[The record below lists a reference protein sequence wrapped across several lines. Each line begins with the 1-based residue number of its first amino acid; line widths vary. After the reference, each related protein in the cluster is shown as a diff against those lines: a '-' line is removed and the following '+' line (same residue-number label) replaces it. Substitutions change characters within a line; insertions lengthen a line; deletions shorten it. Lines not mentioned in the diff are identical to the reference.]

1 MNEDRNEP
9 IDQKILEPLKRR
21 PNLEPDTQFVS
32 SLRTRLMDEAKRSS
46 RIPVKKPAL
55 VYLSAF
61 VLAAALFFMLAVPYL
76 PSFNDHASEQP
87 AEKTEEVK
95 SMSFEEIIAEN
106 DAYSKFYDMVGKA
119 LNGPYLIGSG
129 PAKTTV
135 YYFESL
141 RIGDAET
148 LAAYL
153 FEGDLQTAQK
163 LIEHYE
169 GMDHTSIEFE
179 NMVQIENGDSYYDIF
194 FTYLDSGETKSGSF
208 QLKTV
213 DGKSTYIHDLPDDE
227 VKDYGLPE
235 GDNVNFKLT
244 EEESEAYERFAAG
257 HDSEYLKGLSPISIA
272 KLYVQAQLDSDYHTK
287 YALYTSRKDYQLWT
301 LEEEL
306 ENAEGDMLSTG
317 ALLDSLGWVQEGEFI
332 VDDAISGH
340 IEFTDEYGN
349 VRGFNM
355 IRDEDG
361 IWKVAFH
368 PIQ

>member
-21 PNLEPDTQFVS
+21 PNLEPDTQFIS

-55 VYLSAF
+55 VYLSAS
-61 VLAAALFFMLAVPYL
+61 VLAATLLFMLAVPYL
-76 PSFNDHASEQP
+76 PSFTDHASEQP
-87 AEKTEEVK
+87 AEKKGEVG

-106 DAYSKFYDMVGKA
+106 DAYSEFYDMVSKV

-163 LIEHYE
+163 LIEHYG

-179 NMVQIENGDSYYDIF
+179 KMVQIEDGESYYDIF
-194 FTYLDSGETKSGSF
+194 FTYLDSGETKNGSF
-208 QLKTV
+208 LLKTV
-213 DGKSTYIHDLPDDE
+213 GKSTYIHDVPDDE

-235 GDNVNFKLT
+235 GDNLNFKLT
-244 EEESEAYERFAAG
+244 EEESEAYERFALD
-257 HDSEYLKGLSPISIA
+257 HNNEYLKGLSPISIA
-272 KLYVQAQLDSDYHTK
+272 KLYIQAQLDSDYHTK
-287 YALYTSRKDYQLWT
+287 YALYTSREDHQMWT

-306 ENAEGDMLSTG
+306 EKAEGDMLSTG

-332 VDDAISGH
+332 VDDGISGH

-361 IWKVAFH
+361 IWKVTFL